1 MKKRNRRVIAS
12 PSIPQDK
19 LREAISCQVRDC
31 FVTEFVLSVAEGFL
45 AMTA

>member
-1 MKKRNRRVIAS
+1 M

-19 LREAISCQVRDC
+19 LREAIFYQVEDC
-31 FVTEFVLSVAEGFL
+31 FVTEFILSVAEGFL